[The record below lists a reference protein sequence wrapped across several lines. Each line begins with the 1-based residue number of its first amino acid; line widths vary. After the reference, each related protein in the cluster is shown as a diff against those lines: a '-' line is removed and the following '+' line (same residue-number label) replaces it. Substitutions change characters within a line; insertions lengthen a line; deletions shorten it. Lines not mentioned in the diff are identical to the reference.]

1 MTAVALTPDQAI
13 AYGRRVYRQAMNSE
27 WPARAVGVLVYDL
40 LDALDTYS
48 AIASGLIHPAAE
60 FPEVTDHPEAKHEAL
75 RLAAED
81 VAGWTAELIRIPG
94 RAGPGRRGESSMS
107 DSSVTTDIGELK
119 AAFQSAL
126 ADVALAGLVDAA
138 RGALAR
144 ARNLEAA
151 WLPAAREDLTH
162 AANDL
167 AGSLARH
174 DAIVA
179 EGEHGLG
186 TWHDAC
192 VSTARQVIR
201 SADELIAVVRH
212 HGGAG
217 PAEYISSGEGG
228 DGDAA

>member
-1 MTAVALTPDQAI
+1 
-13 AYGRRVYRQAMNSE
+13 
-27 WPARAVGVLVYDL
+27 
-40 LDALDTYS
+40 
-48 AIASGLIHPAAE
+48 
-60 FPEVTDHPEAKHEAL
+60 
-75 RLAAED
+75 
-81 VAGWTAELIRIPG
+81 
-94 RAGPGRRGESSMS
+94 MS

-144 ARNLEAA
+144 ARNLEA
-151 WLPAAREDLTH
+151 
-162 AANDL
+162 
-167 AGSLARH
+167 

-201 SADELIAVVRH
+201 SADELISVVRH
-212 HGGAG
+212 HGGPG
-217 PAEYISSGEGG
+217 PAGYVASGEEGG
-228 DGDAA
+228 EA